1 MKTLLLL
8 RHADAVR
15 KEPGGGDHER
25 GLSEA
30 GLRAARRLGEWLARE
45 GTLPAQVLCSSAR
58 RARDTLE
65 ALALPRAEP
74 AGFHFERGLYLAGA
88 DTLLDR
94 VAALGENPDDDAA
107 ADCALLVGHNPGIAD
122 LAEWLATG
130 GDSPAHERL
139 RRGFPPAALAVLT
152 LDVPDWSA
160 TSPRCAHLT
169 TFTTPTDLANGDVL

>member
-8 RHADAVR
+8 RHADTAR

-25 GLSEA
+25 GLSQA
-30 GLRAARRLGEWLARE
+30 GRSAARRLGEWLAQQ
-45 GTLPAQVLCSSAR
+45 GTLPTQVVCSSAR

-74 AGFHFERGLYLAGA
+74 GSFRFERELYLASA

-94 VAALGENPDDDAA
+94 VAALGEEPGGT
-107 ADCALLVGHNPGIAD
+107 DCALLVGHNPGIAD
-122 LAEWLATG
+122 LAEWLAAG
-130 GDSPAHERL
+130 GEPAALERL

-152 LDVPDWSA
+152 LDVPSWSA
-160 TSPRCAHLT
+160 ISPRCGRLA
-169 TFTTPTDLANGDVL
+169 TFTTPAEVRNPGGDGS